1 MKKIVFKSV
10 LLFTLVLSAATFTSC
25 KKEKAV
31 EPPIETAVETVDQT
45 MVEPVEI
52 APDTELTTNVMDAT
66 KDFPTVVATI
76 SDGEITLTGDI
87 TRDRLPA
94 LMQSLNALHPK
105 KITNN
110 LNVKK

>member
-10 LLFTLVLSAATFTSC
+10 LLFSFFLSAATFTSC
-25 KKEKAV
+25 KKEKPV
-31 EPPIETAVETVDQT
+31 EPAIETPVETVDNT
-45 MVEPVEI
+45 VSPVEI
-52 APDTELTTNVMDAT
+52 SPDAELITNVTDAT
-66 KDFPTVVATI
+66 KDFPSVVATI

-110 LNVKK
+110 LNVK